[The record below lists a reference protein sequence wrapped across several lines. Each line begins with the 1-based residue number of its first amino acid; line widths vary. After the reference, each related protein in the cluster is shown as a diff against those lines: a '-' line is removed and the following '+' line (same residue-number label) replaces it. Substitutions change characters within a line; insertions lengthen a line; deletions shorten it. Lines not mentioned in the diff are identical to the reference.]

1 MVLETATGLPDLEI
15 ISKVV
20 NLIRLDL
27 ELFIG
32 QQHAEVEQPVDIP
45 IC

>member
-1 MVLETATGLPDLEI
+1 MVLKTATGLPDLEI
-15 ISKVV
+15 ISKVI

-27 ELFIG
+27 ELFGG
-32 QQHAEVEQPVDIP
+32 QQRAEVEQPVDVP